1 MRKQTMDLKTKPTT
15 PMLMIRPEF
24 HLVLSLT
31 VLVFRNTI
39 AEVQLRRTKIRP
51 PPRRQLPRASQA

>member
-31 VLVFRNTI
+31 VPVFRNTI
-39 AEVQLRRTKIRP
+39 AEVQLRRTSLISIVDYI
-51 PPRRQLPRASQA
+51 SQTYTA